1 MSEELSKAKDI
12 VLSFL
17 KSKKIVRMYPSNNPI
32 YINTIEDDFKKFRE
46 FFYFRD
52 ELIFKIKQNE
62 ISYDSDAVYTNIEKE
77 DNLALFFFKD
87 GLREL
92 NFKKGLTIEEIEDF
106 LKIISLDFNRD
117 ALDDDMVTLFWE
129 RDFQNIH
136 YVVDDAILTDEENY
150 EEAAVASIKEKEPE
164 QDSLMKAYEDAFQEE
179 MVHDISIVP
188 LSNKDLQLLLQEYE
202 RDAEDKTGKLL
213 DILFEMIYLQ
223 QSRSEL
229 EDMAGFFVSAI
240 EYSIGHGDI
249 QLATDALSRFK
260 KILDDNNEEDERK
273 RLARKILSVA
283 GNESVVNLLGEIMDS
298 GQEMEEKIFEDFVR
312 FLDKN
317 ALVPFM
323 KILGELKSIQ
333 GRKIVIDALVVLGI
347 KDIAT
352 LAKGLTDSRWYVV
365 RNIIYILRKIGDKR
379 AVDYLLKTVRHGDIR
394 VKKEVIRAL
403 GELGGTG
410 VLQTLRDCLED
421 PEIQVRSA
429 ALRALGSMRAEA
441 PKRIIINKIADKNFK
456 EKGFEEK
463 KEYFEVLSQWKDE
476 EVFNF
481 VVGILKK
488 RTFFRRTKTDES
500 RACAAYS
507 LGLLGNRD
515 ALAVLNKYRVENN
528 KVMQEFVFSAIKR
541 LEHGQ

>member
-62 ISYDSDAVYTNIEKE
+62 ISYDSEPVYSSIEKE

-129 RDFQNIH
+129 RDFQNIQ

-260 KILDDNNEEDERK
+260 KILDGNNEEDERK

-283 GNESVVNLLGEIMDS
+283 GSESVVNLLGEIMDS

-312 FLDKN
+312 LLDKN

-403 GELGGTG
+403 GELGGAG
-410 VLQTLRDCLED
+410 
-421 PEIQVRSA
+421 
-429 ALRALGSMRAEA
+429 
-441 PKRIIINKIADKNFK
+441 
-456 EKGFEEK
+456 
-463 KEYFEVLSQWKDE
+463 
-476 EVFNF
+476 
-481 VVGILKK
+481 
-488 RTFFRRTKTDES
+488 
-500 RACAAYS
+500 
-507 LGLLGNRD
+507 
-515 ALAVLNKYRVENN
+515 
-528 KVMQEFVFSAIKR
+528 
-541 LEHGQ
+541 

>member
-62 ISYDSDAVYTNIEKE
+62 ISYDSDAVYTNTEKE

-129 RDFQNIH
+129 RDFQNIQ

-260 KILDDNNEEDERK
+260 KILDGNNEEDERK

-283 GNESVVNLLGEIMDS
+283 GSESVVNLLGEIMDS

-312 FLDKN
+312 
-317 ALVPFM
+317 
-323 KILGELKSIQ
+323 
-333 GRKIVIDALVVLGI
+333 
-347 KDIAT
+347 
-352 LAKGLTDSRWYVV
+352 
-365 RNIIYILRKIGDKR
+365 
-379 AVDYLLKTVRHGDIR
+379 
-394 VKKEVIRAL
+394 
-403 GELGGTG
+403 
-410 VLQTLRDCLED
+410 
-421 PEIQVRSA
+421 
-429 ALRALGSMRAEA
+429 
-441 PKRIIINKIADKNFK
+441 
-456 EKGFEEK
+456 
-463 KEYFEVLSQWKDE
+463 
-476 EVFNF
+476 
-481 VVGILKK
+481 
-488 RTFFRRTKTDES
+488 
-500 RACAAYS
+500 
-507 LGLLGNRD
+507 
-515 ALAVLNKYRVENN
+515 
-528 KVMQEFVFSAIKR
+528 
-541 LEHGQ
+541 